1 MTLVVQPSRFAV
13 LIGVLGFAF
22 TLAVAHPTHSA
33 AAKTSGEFDYY
44 TLTLSWSPTYCRSKQ
59 GRDNRFQCGADRR
72 YSFVVH
78 GLWPQN
84 ERGWPQNCET
94 SERYIPERVI
104 RGVLDIMPSKSLVI
118 HEWRKHGTCSGM
130 SSKAYFALTRSLFE
144 RLKIP
149 ARYLTPTKPITTT
162 PGALRNDFIKTNPWL
177 DHAAMS
183 VQCGNRRD
191 RANLRSLR
199 ICFSR
204 DLEPRACGE
213 NERRQCRAG
222 TLVLPPVR

>member
-1 MTLVVQPSRFAV
+1 MRHSCFAA
-13 LIGVLGFAF
+13 LLGAF
-22 TLAVAHPTHSA
+22 TLAAALFNGSA
-33 AAKTSGEFDYY
+33 AAKTPGVFDYY
-44 TLTLSWSPTYCRSKQ
+44 TLTLSWSPTYCQTEQ
-59 GRDNRFQCGADRR
+59 GRNNRHQCGAGRR

-78 GLWPQN
+78 GLWPQH
-84 ERGWPQNCET
+84 ERGWPQHCET

-118 HEWRKHGTCSGM
+118 HEWRKHGTCSGL
-130 SSKAYFALTRSLFE
+130 SSKAYFALTRTLFE
-144 RLKIP
+144 RLRIP
-149 ARYLTPTKPITTT
+149 ARFITPTKHVTTT
-162 PGALRNDFIKTNPWL
+162 PHALRKDFIKTNPWL
-177 DHAAMS
+177 DHTMMS

-213 NERRQCRAG
+213 NERRQCRAR